1 MTTPDTD
8 PEWTAAL
15 IEQRIAELSE
25 ADFDALVA
33 RTRPPKLNPKQRAT
47 DAIREYRGYRH

>member
-1 MTTPDTD
+1 MD
-8 PEWTAAL
+8 EHSEQL
-15 IEQRIAELSE
+15 IEQLIAELSE